1 MKKLVGILTVGILA
15 GCSTV
20 PLEDKYPK
28 EALFCPKET
37 VKICEGRNPQ
47 MLECE
52 CINRRALERQLQN
65 IVLF

>member
-1 MKKLVGILTVGILA
+1 MKKVLVLAVGILS
-15 GCSTV
+15 GCSTA

-28 EALFCPKET
+28 GLLICPREA

-47 MLECE
+47 MLECK
-52 CINRRALERQLQN
+52 CIERRSLERQLQN

>member
-1 MKKLVGILTVGILA
+1 MKKLVGILTVGIVV

-20 PLEDKYPK
+20 PLEPK
-28 EALFCPKET
+28 HPKGALYCPKET

>member
-1 MKKLVGILTVGILA
+1 MKKVLILTVGMLAA

-20 PLEDKYPK
+20 PLENKYPK
-28 EALFCPKET
+28 GALFCPKET

-52 CINRRALERQLQN
+52 CINRRALERQRQN

>member
-1 MKKLVGILTVGILA
+1 MKKVLVLTVGILS
-15 GCSTV
+15 GCSTA

-28 EALFCPKET
+28 GLLICPREA

>member
-1 MKKLVGILTVGILA
+1 MKKVLILTVGMLA

-20 PLEDKYPK
+20 PLEDKYP
-28 EALFCPKET
+28 EGVLFCPKEA

-47 MLECE
+47 MLECK
-52 CINRRALERQLQN
+52 CIERRSLERQLQN

>member
-1 MKKLVGILTVGILA
+1 VKKVLILTVGMLA
-15 GCSTV
+15 GCSTA

-28 EALFCPKET
+28 GLLICPREA

>member
-1 MKKLVGILTVGILA
+1 MKKVVILTVGILA

-20 PLEDKYPK
+20 PLENKYPK
-28 EALFCPKET
+28 GALFCPKEA

-47 MLECE
+47 MLECK
-52 CINRRALERQLQN
+52 CIERRSLERQLQN